1 MTQLD
6 SDIEQRLTRLRE
18 STERI
23 GARPGFEDSVM
34 VLLAATPA
42 NDVSSLVLRWGKF
55 GVAVGVLAAAAGV
68 ILALN
73 QASVVEQEDAL
84 AYGTTEYFE

>member
-1 MTQLD
+1 MTQFD
-6 SDIEQRLTRLRE
+6 SDIEQRLARLRA
-18 STERI
+18 STEPV
-23 GARPGFEDSVM
+23 GARAGFEDRVM

-55 GVAVGVLAAAAGV
+55 GVALGALAAAAGV

-73 QASVVEQEDAL
+73 QTSAVEQEDVL